1 MKKNVKTIMRIT
13 SMIIVVIVGFS
24 SMVFSTESHAQN
36 LNKIRITIHID
47 NESMADAL
55 GKIETASGVPFS
67 YEKNLLNN
75 IPVPAQ
81 SFRKETLSTV
91 LDRLLT
97 KIGYSYELIN
107 KNVVIAPNSA
117 RSVSTTAAVDTEAYS
132 RTRDSRTRVGQLQI
146 TNRLE
151 PMVAG
156 QLQRQ
161 TIAGTVK
168 DEQGQPLAGVSVT
181 VKGST
186 RTVMTDENGN
196 FNIAANAGEVLVLTF
211 VGFQPQEVTVSAS
224 RAVDVVLIADV
235 QNLNEVVVVGY
246 GTQKRVNLA
255 GSVSSISGDEI
266 TKTPVA
272 SVSNTLAGR
281 LPGLITLQSTG
292 LPGSDNAT
300 LKIRGFDGPL
310 VLIDGAEGNINAI
323 DANEIESI
331 SVLKDASASIYG
343 ARAGNGV
350 ILITTK
356 RGQIGKPTL
365 TFNTS
370 ATWQGITNMPRMASS
385 GQLAEMRREGHIQGG
400 QPEATAPYTLEEI
413 EKFYQG
419 GDVQYPN
426 TDWYDL
432 LIRTWSPQQQHNL
445 SVRGGSEKIKYYG
458 TLGYLKQETFFK
470 RSDAGFQRYNLRSNI
485 DATIIEG
492 LTARMDLSTSISMR
506 DYTTRNLDDNIWGDF
521 WNTQPMYPAEFPD
534 KDKIPYAEGGGT
546 GGAHITTDR
555 ELSGYSD
562 RRSQDLRAVFELAYD
577 FRPIPGLKAK
587 ALVDYMQNYS
597 STKNFSKPVPF
608 YRYDFAADIYTHA
621 GAFGSTANLSYN
633 LPSGRQILSQGSL
646 AYDRVFN
653 NVHDLSVLALF
664 ESTDY
669 YDDFVAAARS
679 NFLTPEIDQ
688 MLAGST
694 EGMTNNAGTTEMGR
708 MSWVGR
714 LNYSFDNR
722 YIVEATLRADASA
735 KFPPATRWGYFPGV
749 SLAWRLEQE
758 AFLSDF
764 QALDALKLR
773 ASYGASGN
781 DNVGNF
787 AYITGYDISGSAT
800 GGSYIWGSSRYPGI
814 LSKGLPNPRLTWEK
828 LKIYNA
834 GTDFSF
840 WKGQLYGSLDAFY
853 RERTGIPAN
862 RLITLPSTFG
872 ASLPAE
878 NLNSTDTRGFELMLA
893 TRGQA
898 ADLNWN
904 IRGNISWARSKW
916 IYYEEPEYVD
926 TDQERINKR
935 TGQWTDR
942 TFGYLADG
950 LFTSQEQIDNLPY
963 DQDLR
968 GNTTLRPG
976 DVRYLDSNGDQVID
990 WKDQVEIGQGTVPTW
1005 IVGLN
1010 PTFQYKGFDLDFLLQ
1025 GAFGFDVVA
1034 SINGNSEEYYNN
1046 RWTTENNNGNAIIP
1060 RLGGAASNGWLSD
1073 YRLVQGDYLR
1083 LKTVNIGYTFKKELL
1098 GSVGIQSLRLFA
1110 SGVNLFTLSA
1120 LNKYALDPEMPSGR
1134 GSLYYP
1140 QQRNLSFGLTLV
1152 L

>member
-1 MKKNVKTIMRIT
+1 MKKVKTIMRIT
-13 SMIIVVIVGFS
+13 SIIIAVIVGCS
-24 SMVFSTESHAQN
+24 NLVFSTDSRAQN
-36 LNKIRITIHID
+36 LNKIRITIRID
-47 NESMADAL
+47 NESMADVL
-55 GKIETASGVPFS
+55 GKIENASGVPFS
-67 YEKNLLNN
+67 YEKNLLGK
-75 IPVPAQ
+75 IPAPSQ
-81 SFRKETLSTV
+81 SFRKEALSTV

-97 KIGYSYELIN
+97 KIGYDYELIN
-107 KNVVIAPNSA
+107 HNVVVAPKFTGTASHPTLGSNDPSG
-117 RSVSTTAAVDTEAYS
+117 RSRAG
-132 RTRDSRTRVGQLQI
+132 RVPSVQLPI
-146 TNRLE
+146 TNRGE
-151 PMVAG
+151 PAHTETRRRQVVSGHVA
-156 QLQRQ
+156 
-161 TIAGTVK
+161 
-168 DEQGQPLAGVSVT
+168 DEQGKPLGGVSVA
-181 VKGST
+181 VKGSN
-186 RTVMTDENGN
+186 RTEVTNAEGN
-196 FNIAANAGEVLVLTF
+196 FSIAADVGEVLVFSF
-211 VGFQPQEVTVSAS
+211 VGFQTQEITVSATTPL
-224 RAVDVVLIADV
+224 DVVLTADM

-255 GSVSSISGDEI
+255 GSVASITGDEI

-310 VLIDGAEGNINAI
+310 VLIDGSEGNINAM
-323 DANEIESI
+323 DPNEIESI

-356 RGQIGKPTL
+356 RGQTGKPTL
-365 TFNTS
+365 TLNTS
-370 ATWQGITNMPRMASS
+370 TTWQGITNMPRMASS

-413 EKFYQG
+413 QKFYEG
-419 GDVQYPN
+419 GDPQYPN

-458 TLGYLKQETFFK
+458 ILGYLKQETFFK

-485 DATIIEG
+485 DATITEG

-506 DYTTRNLDDNIWGDF
+506 EYTTRNLDDNIWGDF

-577 FRPIPGLKAK
+577 FRPLPGLKAK
-587 ALVDYMQNYS
+587 ALVDYKQNYS

-608 YRYDFAADIYTHA
+608 YRYDFAADVYTHA

-653 NVHDLSVLALF
+653 EVHDLSVLALF

-679 NFLTPEIDQ
+679 NFITPEIDQ

-694 EGMTNNAGTTEMGR
+694 EGMTNNAGTVEMGR

-722 YIVEATLRADASA
+722 YIIEATLRADASA
-735 KFPPATRWGYFPGV
+735 KFPPATRWGYFPGI

-764 QALDALKLR
+764 SALDALKLR

-800 GGSYIWGSSRYPGI
+800 GGSYIWGSNRYPGI
-814 LSKGLPNPRLTWEK
+814 LSKGLPNPLLTWEK
-828 LKIYNA
+828 LKIYNL

-840 WKGQLYGSLDAFY
+840 WKGQFYGSLDAFY

-862 RLITLPSTFG
+862 RLVTLPSTFG

-893 TRGQA
+893 TRGGA
-898 ADLNWN
+898 SDLRWD

-916 IYYEEPEYVD
+916 LDYEEPEYVD
-926 TDQERINKR
+926 ADQERINKKS
-935 TGQWTDR
+935 GQWTDR
-942 TFGYLADG
+942 TFGYLSDG
-950 LFTSQEQIDNLPY
+950 LFTSQEEIDNLPY

-968 GNTTLRPG
+968 DNATLRPG
-976 DVRYLDSNGDQVID
+976 DVKYLDSNGDGVID

-1025 GAFGFDVVA
+1025 GALGFHVVA
-1034 SINGNSEEYYNN
+1034 SINGNSEEFYHSRWTAETNN
-1046 RWTTENNNGNAIIP
+1046 RNAIIP
-1060 RLGGAASNGWLSD
+1060 RLGGASSNGWLSD
-1073 YRLVQGDYLR
+1073 YRLMKGDYLR
-1083 LKTVNIGYTFKKELL
+1083 LKSVNIGYTFKKESFGAL
-1098 GSVGIQSLRLFA
+1098 GIQSLRLFA
-1110 SGVNLFTLSA
+1110 SGVNLFTFSA

-1140 QQRNLSFGLTLV
+1140 QQRNLSFGLTLI